1 MEIKDVIT
9 LLKESLE
16 QLRNDTSVRQFR
28 GSTFHAWK
36 GKVRAILLN
45 GLGNNAM
52 LPLSEFDRATRNL
65 PMPDNLILPGGLE
78 EPRFERRFNE
88 ELPNVERTMENI
100 IWQLD
105 VFGTPYIS
113 SVDEGIR
120 PKAFIAHGPKSQ
132 ALDKLY
138 RYLSAQGIEPLVIEQ
153 EPYESRAVNEQ
164 VELYL
169 EQADCAIVLGTA
181 DDIELKD
188 GKLYP
193 RRNVHIEIGRCQE
206 RFPNRTIYLLEENAS
221 FPSNIEEKLRT
232 YFTSEC
238 MDEAL
243 IRVSIELTAFRMLKV
258 VKPQPVSSGRR
269 RSLTMPE

>member
-1 MEIKDVIT
+1 MEIRAVIK

-16 QLRNDTSVRQFR
+16 ELRSDSSVKQFS
-28 GSTFHAWK
+28 GGTFSTWK
-36 GKVRAILLN
+36 WKVRSILIN
-45 GLGNNAM
+45 GLAENAWLIVKQWDTATIA
-52 LPLSEFDRATRNL
+52 LPL
-65 PMPDNLILPGGLE
+65 PDTTIYPGWQKYIFE
-78 EPRFERRFNE
+78 QNFERK
-88 ELPNVERTMENI
+88 LPNVEATLQNM
-100 IWQLD
+100 IWQLET
-105 VFGTPYIS
+105 FGAPYVS
-113 SVDEGIR
+113 SGDESIK

-138 RYLSAQGIEPLVIEQ
+138 RYLSAQGIEPLIIEQ

-169 EQADCAIVLGTA
+169 EQADCAIILGTA
-181 DDIELKD
+181 DDNELKD

-193 RRNVHIEIGRCQE
+193 RRNVYIEIGRCQE

-232 YFTSEC
+232 HFTSGC

-243 IRVSIELTAFRMLKV
+243 IRVSIELTAFRILKA
-258 VKPQPVSSGRR
+258 VKPQEEEKNTCQNHLKS
-269 RSLTMPE
+269 